1 MLFIFLL
8 TITLYSYQSFI
19 FQIIMDEIKLKY
31 KKDQKWEDYIK
42 ESNRFSALSSPEML
56 VIVEI
61 INEHSKVG
69 VSLSFSQI
77 YEKFCIRVGEDKSN
91 TRQIRYYVDKLEK
104 MDILKKVLKSDDIKY
119 TLIENFKIDNKSMPI
134 TQLYVFSITSIL
146 CLITFGYSIF
156 INQITD
162 IVKIA
167 LSIEL
172 FIIIQ
177 NLAMLIDYQLSIADY
192 TEFFSKKFN
201 FENFKKI
208 FSKISK
214 KFEKI

>member
-1 MLFIFLL
+1 
-8 TITLYSYQSFI
+8 
-19 FQIIMDEIKLKY
+19 MDEIKLKY

-61 INEHSKVG
+61 INEHKNVG
-69 VSLSFSQI
+69 VNLSFSQI

-91 TRQIRYYVDKLEK
+91 TRQIRYYVEKLEK
-104 MDILKKVLKSDDIKY
+104 MDILKKILKSDDIKY
-119 TLIENFKIDNKSMPI
+119 TLMEDFKINNKSIPE
-134 TQLYVFSITSIL
+134 TQLYVFSLTSIL
-146 CLITFGYSIF
+146 CLVTFAYSIF

-167 LSIEL
+167 LGIEL

-177 NLAMLIDYQLSIADY
+177 NLAMLLDYQLSISDY
-192 TEFFSKKFN
+192 TEFFEAKFN

-208 FSKISK
+208 FQKLLKKSK
-214 KFEKI
+214 KSEEN